1 MPTGHTSENC
11 CCPQSRSQQTRD
23 KHRRWTLRSKEG
35 CRGLG
40 VPSPCNGQGTG
51 MENTDLK
58 GKCNA
63 TTKAQFWV
71 YEKLPGN
78 EVSKV

>member
-1 MPTGHTSENC
+1 M
-11 CCPQSRSQQTRD
+11 
-23 KHRRWTLRSKEG
+23 
-35 CRGLG
+35 G